1 MQKFDAWRKQIGL
14 SHFLRVRFSKNKEKK
29 CDRVGIV
36 DMQKRPTLALMY
48 AILRKTVFYFG
59 IMIGSHI

>member
-14 SHFLRVRFSKNKEKK
+14 SQFLRVRFSKNKEKK
-29 CDRVGIV
+29 RDRVGIV

-48 AILRKTVFYFG
+48 AILRETVFYFG